1 MDGHPASLSSDNTSP
16 IRQFPRSPPSLC
28 LRSLLGA
35 PAPAARSP
43 RSTSSSPSHPILK
56 RPFTSTKKGSSFRT
70 PHHHLTL
77 KTQKTK
83 RDSDSRWS
91 TSGSRS
97 GTYARGGWFLLKGKR
112 RGEARWKAGWDGST
126 ERKGCWEGCT
136 KEIEK
141 RGVDGKTRR
150 GEAKAKDGSRN
161 FSNRTAPR
169 RNKERDRLYH
179 GPTARRKNHLFD
191 DTPCSARIN

>member
-1 MDGHPASLSSDNTSP
+1 VIRESGGRSPLSLSSINTSP

-56 RPFTSTKKGSSFRT
+56 RPFISTKKALLSGLLT
-70 PHHHLTL
+70 TTLTL
-77 KTQKTK
+77 KTQKK
-83 RDSDSRWS
+83 KEIVIQDGQPQDPEAVRMRE
-91 TSGSRS
+91 
-97 GTYARGGWFLLKGKR
+97 GGWSFWEGKR

-150 GEAKAKDGSRN
+150 GEAKAN
-161 FSNRTAPR
+161 EWT
-169 RNKERDRLYH
+169 
-179 GPTARRKNHLFD
+179 
-191 DTPCSARIN
+191 